1 MKKWLPGIIWLLLLS
16 IPAWTASYQITPTTS
31 VGFKFAAFGIPN
43 QLLDLFLY
51 EHPQI
56 SGTAYGLEIRSYGE
70 KGLQGVF
77 SGLYSFEYSKMSG
90 QGPWRINQQDRQL
103 NGAGE
108 VVQINVTASIL
119 LHLFPSLP
127 VHPYIGAGIG
137 LGRISVWSEGT
148 YQDELGTT
156 IKDSTNQSYVIPVG
170 HIPVGISVN
179 IMNKFEIRVEGGFKN
194 GFYVGGTASYV
205 F

>member
-1 MKKWLPGIIWLLLLS
+1 MKKPLNWIILLLMLATPIWS
-16 IPAWTASYQITPTTS
+16 ASYTITPTTS
-31 VGFKFAAFGIPN
+31 VGFKVSAFGIPN

-56 SGTAYGLEIRSYGE
+56 SGTAFGLELRSYGE
-70 KGLQGVF
+70 KGLQSLF

-90 QGPWRINQQDRQL
+90 EGPWRVNQADRQL
-103 NGAGE
+103 NGSGE

-119 LHLFPSLP
+119 LHLFPRFP

-137 LGRISVWSEGT
+137 IGRVSVWSEGT

-156 IKDSTNQSYVIPVG
+156 IKDSTNQSYIVPVG
-170 HIPVGISVN
+170 HIPIGLSIN
-179 IMNKFEIRVEGGFKN
+179 IMNKFEIRAEGGFKN
-194 GFYVGGTASYV
+194 GFYFGGTASYI